1 MKRSMLTAW
10 IAAVGVVFPAASF
23 AQDSQETVEA
33 LRREVSQLK
42 IDLESMRVALSE
54 LAELDKRRSEVL
66 RRLLNRTATSPSEAS
81 AGTSAPP
88 PPSSTSDDRKAPPPP
103 PPPSRT
109 ARRTRD
115 RGTSGGG
122 VVEGRVEVPSGEPVA
137 YVFVE
142 NVRGR
147 AVRDRTVT
155 IKQQNKRFAPGWAV
169 VERGTTI
176 EFPNLDAIYHNVF
189 SLSSGNTFDLGLYR
203 AGEGAKSY
211 RFMNAGVVDLYCNI
225 HPRMAASVLV
235 LPNRHFAKVQPDGTF
250 RIEGVPS
257 GKRKI
262 VAWSPGSDVSAEWTN
277 VGSGSASVAL
287 ALKKRSTAHKNKFGK
302 PYGSY
307 P

>member
-1 MKRSMLTAW
+1 MKRTTIAW
-10 IAAVGVVFPAASF
+10 VAAVGVALPAGTF
-23 AQDSQETVEA
+23 AQEEGASAETVEA

-66 RRLLNRTATSPSEAS
+66 RRLLNRTAGTAAVAES
-81 AGTSAPP
+81 AEGRS
-88 PPSSTSDDRKAPPPP
+88 APPPP
-103 PPPSRT
+103 PPKAQKSPPPATSR
-109 ARRTRD
+109 RSSSGR
-115 RGTSGGG
+115 SGGT
-122 VVEGRVEVPSGEPVA
+122 VEGRVSVPKGEPVA

-147 AVRDRTVT
+147 AVKNRTVT
-155 IKQQNKRFAPGWAV
+155 IKQQNKRFAPNWAV
-169 VERGTTI
+169 IERGTTV

-189 SLSSGNTFDLGLYR
+189 SLSPGNTFDLGLYR

-211 RFMNAGVVDLYCNI
+211 RFMSPGVVDLYCNI
-225 HPRMAASVLV
+225 HPRMAASVLI

-250 RIEGVPS
+250 RIEGVPT

-262 VAWSPGSDVSAEWTN
+262 VAWAPGAEVASAWAN
-277 VGSGSASVAL
+277 VGSGSASVEL
-287 ALKKRSTAHKNKFGK
+287 ALKKRTGTHKNKFGK